1 MNNNYL
7 TVNQMKNLAVNISI
21 ENAKYALIE
30 LCGIEVVVPKLK
42 LKGMNKSNYK
52 MIWEHIYSIKEL
64 LDMIPSHIHYMYN
77 DYKLKI
83 EKYGLDSY
91 SVFYQNIY
99 NKDDKQFEF
108 YGTEFVENL
117 YYMYKTILINRF

>member
-1 MNNNYL
+1 MENNYL
-7 TVNQMKNLAVNISI
+7 TVNQMKNLAVNTSI

-64 LDMIPSHIHYMYN
+64 LDMIPSYIY
-77 DYKLKI
+77 YKNINYEFKF

-91 SVFYQNIY
+91 SVFYQNPY